1 LIELIA
7 VIFLVTLIIIGM
19 PIGFVLIIVG
29 SGGLLYINGIDVFMS
44 NITSIGF
51 RSVNSFTFTTIPLF
65 ILMAHF
71 LSKSGIAD
79 DLFDSMLKWIGH
91 LPGGAGVASVV
102 ASAGFGAL
110 SGSSV
115 AATSTMSQIAIP
127 QMVKS
132 NYSSKFAAGLIA
144 SCTGTLAVLIPPSIP
159 LILYGI
165 QTETSVGKLLI
176 AGVIPG
182 IVLATIIIG
191 YIIIVSFRNK
201 NTVGAS
207 TWGERFSSL
216 KRVVPA
222 VLLIIF
228 VISLLYLGVATS
240 TEVAAFGAFG
250 ALAIGLIIR
259 KLNMKTIYDSLITT
273 ARQTSMIFLIVIG
286 ANIFANFIATTRV
299 GVRIVDVIVASGLSV
314 YTILF
319 FIIVMYLILGLF
331 LDMIA
336 SLLITLP
343 IVFPLIVELGFEPI
357 WFGVV
362 LVLLLEIGLVT
373 PPVGLNLFITSE
385 YARIPVQK
393 VFAGSIPFVFIL
405 LLMIVILIIFPDLVM
420 YMPSRM

>member
-1 LIELIA
+1 MIELIA
-7 VIFLVTLIIIGM
+7 VIALVSLIIIGM

-29 SGGLLYINGIDVFMS
+29 SGGLLYLNGLDSFMS
-44 NITSIGF
+44 SITSLSF
-51 RSVNSFTFTTIPLF
+51 RSVNDFTFTTIPLF

-79 DLFDSMLKWIGH
+79 DLFDSMLRWIGH
-91 LPGGAGVASVV
+91 LPGGAGVASVI

-132 NYSSKFAAGLIA
+132 NYSEKFSAGLIA

-182 IVLATIIIG
+182 IALATLISG
-191 YIIIVSFRNK
+191 FIIIVSFKNK
-201 NTVGAS
+201 NVVKAS
-207 TWGERFSSL
+207 TWRERFTSL
-216 KRVVPA
+216 KRVLPA
-222 VLLIIF
+222 ISLIIF
-228 VISLLYLGVATS
+228 VMALLYLGVATS

-250 ALAIGLIIR
+250 ALFIGLILKR
-259 KLNMKTIYDSLITT
+259 LDFKAIYDSLITT

-286 ANIFANFIATTRV
+286 ANIFANFIATTRI
-299 GVRIVDVIVASGLSV
+299 GIRIVEVIVQSGLSV

-319 FIIVMYLILGLF
+319 LIIIMYIILGLF

-343 IVFPLIVELGFEPI
+343 IVFPLIVELGFDPI

-393 VFAGSIPFVFIL
+393 VFAGSIPFIIIL
-405 LLMIVILIIFPDLVM
+405 LLMIFILVLFPEIVL
-420 YMPSRM
+420 YMPSKM

>member
-1 LIELIA
+1 
-7 VIFLVTLIIIGM
+7 LIIIGM

-127 QMVKS
+127 QMVKL

-182 IVLATIIIG
+182 IVLAMIIIG

-201 NTVGAS
+201 NTVEAS
-207 TWGERFSSL
+207 TWRDRFSSL
-216 KRVVPA
+216 KKVVPA

-228 VISLLYLGVATS
+228 VITLLYLGVATS

-250 ALAIGLIIR
+250 ALAMGLILR
-259 KLNMKTIYDSLITT
+259 KLNVKTIYDSLITT

-299 GVRIVDVIVASGLSV
+299 GVRIVDAIVASGLSA

-331 LDMIA
+331 LDMI
-336 SLLITLP
+336 
-343 IVFPLIVELGFEPI
+343 
-357 WFGVV
+357 
-362 LVLLLEIGLVT
+362 
-373 PPVGLNLFITSE
+373 
-385 YARIPVQK
+385 
-393 VFAGSIPFVFIL
+393 
-405 LLMIVILIIFPDLVM
+405 
-420 YMPSRM
+420 